1 MLIART
7 DIHTGGGEVL
17 KKGAVIPAGLFAE
30 PEIQVRA
37 GKLWKLDDE
46 ALAFAVEHLAKQ
58 GETKASGGK
67 KR

>member
-7 DIHTGGGEVL
+7 DLNMPGGEVL
-17 KKGAVIPAGLFAE
+17 KKGAVVPPGAFAE
-30 PEIQVRA
+30 PEPYVRM
-37 GKLWKLDDE
+37 GKLWRIDDE

-67 KR
+67 RR